1 MKQCYM
7 NDYHVYK
14 VQFMLITNHV
24 ITKDELA
31 SCLDTQSVPELAS
44 CLDIQSVPELAMSVL
59 SRC

>member
-1 MKQCYM
+1 M